1 MFSYV
6 SISVAYY
13 RMRTS
18 RAWEV
23 HIPSSASSILPPSVR
38 PPRPSSL
45 VPQGSRERARVRNC
59 VGMAVCVIEGVG
71 PLGAS

>member
-6 SISVAYY
+6 STSLAYY

-23 HIPSSASSILPPSVR
+23 HIPSSASSILPPPSV
-38 PPRPSSL
+38 PPLPSRTQYPKGL
-45 VPQGSRERARVRNC
+45 
-59 VGMAVCVIEGVG
+59 
-71 PLGAS
+71 ASAHACETAWEWLFV